1 MAADL
6 GDAAVD
12 GHGDRTTTLIHGD
25 RAGAIARFGRVT
37 DRPNLI
43 FVMADDHAAHAISA
57 YDSSINTTPHLDRLA
72 VGGMRFDNAFCT
84 NAICTPSRA
93 AILTGTYNHVNGVT
107 TLDTPMDNS
116 LETYPKIMQRAGYQ
130 TAIFGKWHLGHGPAH
145 DPTGFDEWIVLPG
158 QGEYHDPEF
167 LTTGGKWQVEGYV
180 TDIITDLALGWLE
193 RRDPDRPF
201 ALMIHHKAPHRT
213 WEPDAGHQ
221 DMYADVDIPEPPT
234 LFDDHDTRSQAARE
248 ALCHMMDLDMRDLK
262 IPVPEG
268 LGRDDE
274 IRWRYQQYIKE
285 YLRVVASIDDN
296 MGRLLDRLDEWGLA
310 EDTIVIYTSDQGF
323 FLGDHGWFDKR
334 FMYEES
340 VEMPLLVRYPRLIES
355 GSVNDDIIVNVDF
368 APTFLELAGLPVPD
382 FMQGRSF
389 VDVLRGATPEDWPA
403 SMYYRYWMHRDDA
416 HNVWAHYGVR
426 TKTHKLIYF
435 YNDPMGQRGAN
446 GPVDPPEWE
455 LYDLVADPL
464 EVNNVYG
471 VAGYEAVTSELK
483 DELRRLQL
491 EVGDAP
497 HPSER

>member
-1 MAADL
+1 
-6 GDAAVD
+6 VP
-12 GHGDRTTTLIHGD
+12 
-25 RAGAIARFGRVT
+25 

-57 YDSSINTTPHLDRLA
+57 YDSAINATPHLDRLA
-72 VGGMRFDNAFCT
+72 GGGMRFDSAFCT

-116 LETYPKIMQRAGYQ
+116 LETYPKLMQRAGYQ
-130 TAIFGKWHLGHGPAH
+130 TAIFGKWHLGHGPGH

-158 QGEYHDPEF
+158 QGEYHDPVF
-167 LTTGGKWQVEGYV
+167 LTPGGEWQVDGYV

-213 WEPDAGHQ
+213 WQPDAAHQ
-221 DMYADVDIPEPPT
+221 DMYADVEIPEPPT
-234 LFDDHDTRSQAARE
+234 LFDDYDTRSQAARE

-262 IPVPEG
+262 IPVPDG
-268 LGRDDE
+268 LSRDDE

-296 MGRLLDRLDEWGLA
+296 MGRLLDRLDEWDLVD
-310 EDTIVIYTSDQGF
+310 DTIVVYTSDQGF

-340 VEMPLLVRYPRLIES
+340 VEMPLLIRYPRLIAP
-355 GSVNDDIIVNVDF
+355 GAVTDDIVVNVDF
-368 APTFLELAGLPVPD
+368 APTFLHLAGIPVPD

-389 VDVLRGATPEDWPA
+389 VDLLGGTTPDDWPR

-416 HNVWAHYGVR
+416 HNIWAHYGVR
-426 TKTHKLIYF
+426 TRTHKLIYF
-435 YNDPMGQRGAN
+435 YNDPMGQRGAH

-471 VAGYEAVTSELK
+471 VAGYEAITAELRT
-483 DELRRLQL
+483 ELRRIQL

-497 HPSER
+497 HPSEA